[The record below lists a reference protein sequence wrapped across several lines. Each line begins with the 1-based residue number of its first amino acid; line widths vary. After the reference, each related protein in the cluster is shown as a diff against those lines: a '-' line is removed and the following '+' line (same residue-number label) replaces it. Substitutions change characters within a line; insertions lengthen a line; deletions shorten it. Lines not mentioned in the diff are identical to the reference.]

1 MTPVEDGKADFIQDR
16 HDVYRDQWDRILQWG
31 KQTGLNP
38 ACHMGEWTFMAQEQ
52 VRVSGWKMNNRKHGG
67 GGGASGEADPTR
79 FLLQAGQV
87 VRGHLGEWGEGK
99 EPDQVLNKQT

>member
-67 GGGASGEADPTR
+67 GGGLLARPTQQDSCCRQARWSEVTWGSGGRVRSLIR
-79 FLLQAGQV
+79 F
-87 VRGHLGEWGEGK
+87 
-99 EPDQVLNKQT
+99 

>member
-67 GGGASGEADPTR
+67 GGGFWRGRPNKILA
-79 FLLQAGQV
+79 AGRPGGQRSPGGV
-87 VRGHLGEWGEGK
+87 GGG
-99 EPDQVLNKQT
+99 